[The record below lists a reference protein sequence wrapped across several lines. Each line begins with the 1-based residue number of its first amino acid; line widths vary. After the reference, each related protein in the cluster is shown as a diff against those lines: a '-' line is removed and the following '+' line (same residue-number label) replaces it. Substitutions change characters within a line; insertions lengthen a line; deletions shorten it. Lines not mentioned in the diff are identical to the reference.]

1 MFLGAFLTFYV
12 PERVCLVHNSAS
24 ETLENTV
31 GFQLFQVVAILLYF
45 FPHSFLPVC
54 LSYSEIACLTT
65 LGLPWKPELKQG
77 LPFTSPA

>member
-31 GFQLFQVVAILLYF
+31 GFQLFQVVAILCIF
-45 FPHSFLPVC
+45 FHILSYLFVLVTAKLRALPHSDCRGNLN
-54 LSYSEIACLTT
+54 
-65 LGLPWKPELKQG
+65 
-77 LPFTSPA
+77 